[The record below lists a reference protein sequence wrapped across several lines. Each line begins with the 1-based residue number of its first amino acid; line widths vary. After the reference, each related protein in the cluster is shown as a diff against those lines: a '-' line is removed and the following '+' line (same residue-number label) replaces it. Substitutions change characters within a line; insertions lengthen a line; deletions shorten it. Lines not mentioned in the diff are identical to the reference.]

1 MKQTLVKK
9 FVYEGYAFTITV
21 ILNSKESEKTY
32 IHEVTVLGKD
42 YFFSTECTSD
52 SLQETI
58 DKVEANIIEFVNT
71 KLSISDDENFLKE
84 KGFLRVS
91 Y

>member
-1 MKQTLVKK
+1 MKQTLVKNY
-9 FVYEGYAFTITV
+9 VYEAYTFTITV

-42 YFFSTECTSD
+42 YFSSTECTSD

-58 DKVEANIIEFVNT
+58 DKVESNIIEFVNA
-71 KLSISDDENFLKE
+71 KLSVSDEENYLLSE
-84 KGFLRVS
+84 GFVRVS